1 MRLVGLSVMVYY
13 FQSLTSFK
21 EETMLRS
28 SVKWIGLLI
37 VMSLLLS
44 TAGVVWAQDPTAAGP
59 DMMTGLFEK
68 FDAAKC
74 YQPVA
79 ADTPMIK
86 APQTKEPPY
95 RIAISNSYIGNDWR
109 TEMIQMARAYANLP
123 EIKPLVSELYVVSS
137 GNDANAQIAIV
148 DLMIAAGYDA
158 IILNTASEDALNP
171 VVKRAHDA
179 GILVIS
185 FDNVSSSPY
194 AIRINEDQFAFGKTM
209 ADWLV
214 KQLNGTG
221 KVFMITGVPGT
232 TVDNG
237 RNAGAHSVFDA
248 TPGIEVLGEQPGMWA
263 DGPAQ
268 TVMST
273 ALAAFPEIDGIWCQ
287 GGTTG
292 VIRAFMDAGR
302 DFVPVAGEAEN
313 GFRKLAAEHNI
324 PIISVGQTPAMVAVS
339 IKLAIDMLKD
349 GIEVPQEINVPLP
362 IVTSDT
368 MVEGVDY
375 APDVKD
381 NFFMAFQLPECGVLF
396 TADQILAQ
404 DAY

>member
-1 MRLVGLSVMVYY
+1 
-13 FQSLTSFK
+13 
-21 EETMLRS
+21 MLRS
-28 SVKWIGLLI
+28 SAKWI
-37 VMSLLLS
+37 SLLVVVCMLLTS
-44 TAGVVWAQDPTAAGP
+44 VGLVWAQEP
-59 DMMTGLFEK
+59 DEGAMTGLWEK

-74 YQPVA
+74 YQPKA
-79 ADTPMIK
+79 SDTPLIK
-86 APQTKEPPY
+86 APVQKEPPY
-95 RIAISNSYIGNDWR
+95 RIAISNAYIGNDWR
-109 TEMIQMARAYANLP
+109 TEMIQMARAYANHP
-123 EIKPLVSELYVVSS
+123 EIQPFISELYVVSS

-148 DLMIAAGYDA
+148 DLMIASGYDA
-158 IILNTASEDALNP
+158 IILNTASEDALSP

-185 FDNVSSSPY
+185 FDNVSSSEY
-194 AIRINEDQFAFGKTM
+194 AIRINEDQTAFGRTM
-209 ADWLV
+209 AEWLV
-214 KQLNGTG
+214 DQLGGKG

-237 RNAGAHSVFDA
+237 RNEGAKEVFSKYPD
-248 TPGIEVLGEQPGMWA
+248 IEILGEQPGMWA

-268 TVMST
+268 TAMAT
-273 ALAAFPEIDGIWCQ
+273 ALAAFPEIDGVWCQ
-287 GGTTG
+287 GGDTG
-292 VIRAFMDAGR
+292 VLRAFMDAGR

-362 IVTSDT
+362 IVEGKN

-375 APDVKD
+375 FPDLKD
-381 NFFMAFQLPECGVLF
+381 NFFVAFQLPECGVMF
-396 TADQILAQ
+396 TGEQILAQ
-404 DAY
+404 DAF

>member
-1 MRLVGLSVMVYY
+1 MFAKRISVLLV
-13 FQSLTSFK
+13 
-21 EETMLRS
+21 
-28 SVKWIGLLI
+28 I
-37 VMSLLLS
+37 SLLLVS
-44 TAGVVWAQDPTAAGP
+44 VGVVWAQDPTPESA
-59 DMMTGLFEK
+59 MTGLWEK

-74 YQPVA
+74 YQPKA
-79 ADTPMIK
+79 PDTPKIK

-109 TEMIQMARAYANLP
+109 TEMIQMARAYANHP
-123 EIKPLVSELYVVSS
+123 EIKPYISELYVVSS

-148 DLMIAAGYDA
+148 DSMIAAGYDA

-194 AIRINEDQFAFGKTM
+194 AIRINEDQFEFGKVM
-209 ADWLV
+209 AEWLV
-214 KQLNGTG
+214 EKLGGKG

-237 RNAGAHSVFDA
+237 RNAGAKSVFEKYPD
-248 TPGIEVLGEQPGMWA
+248 IEILGEQPGMWA

-268 TVMST
+268 TVMAT
-273 ALAAFPEIDGIWCQ
+273 ALAAFPQIDGVWCQ

-292 VIRAFMDAGR
+292 VVRAFIDAGR
-302 DFVPVAGEAEN
+302 PFVPIAGEAEN
-313 GFRKLAAEHNI
+313 GFRKLSAQYNI
-324 PIISVGQTPAMVAVS
+324 PYISVGQTPAMVAVS

-362 IVTSDT
+362 IVYSDKA
-368 MVEGVDY
+368 VEGVDY
-375 APDVKD
+375 FPDVKD
-381 NFFMAFQLPECGVLF
+381 NFFVAFQLPECGVMF
-396 TADQILAQ
+396 TAAEILAQ

>member
-1 MRLVGLSVMVYY
+1 MFAKRISVLLV
-13 FQSLTSFK
+13 
-21 EETMLRS
+21 
-28 SVKWIGLLI
+28 I
-37 VMSLLLS
+37 SLLLVS
-44 TAGVVWAQDPTAAGP
+44 VGVVWAQEPTPESA
-59 DMMTGLFEK
+59 MTGLWEK

-74 YQPVA
+74 YQPKA
-79 ADTPMIK
+79 PDTPKIK

-109 TEMIQMARAYANLP
+109 TEMIQMARAYANHP
-123 EIKPLVSELYVVSS
+123 EIKPYISELYVVSS

-148 DLMIAAGYDA
+148 DSMIAAGYDA

-179 GILVIS
+179 GILGIS

-194 AIRINEDQFAFGKTM
+194 AIRINEDQFEFGRVM
-209 ADWLV
+209 AQWLV
-214 KQLNGTG
+214 DKLGGKG

-237 RNAGAHSVFDA
+237 RNAGAKSVFEKYPD
-248 TPGIEVLGEQPGMWA
+248 IEILGEQPGMWA

-268 TVMST
+268 TVMAT
-273 ALAAFPEIDGIWCQ
+273 ALAAFPQIDGVWCQ
-287 GGTTG
+287 GGDTG
-292 VIRAFMDAGR
+292 VVRAFIDAGR
-302 DFVPVAGEAEN
+302 PFVPIAGEAEN
-313 GFRKLAAEHNI
+313 GFRKLAAQYNI
-324 PIISVGQTPAMVAVS
+324 PYISVGQTPAMVAVS

-362 IVTSDT
+362 IVYSDQA
-368 MVEGVDY
+368 VEGVDY
-375 APDVKD
+375 FPDVKD
-381 NFFMAFQLPECGVLF
+381 NFFVAFQLPECGVMF
-396 TADQILAQ
+396 TAADILAQ

>member
-1 MRLVGLSVMVYY
+1 MSA
-13 FQSLTSFK
+13 
-21 EETMLRS
+21 
-28 SVKWIGLLI
+28 KWISVL
-37 VMSLLLS
+37 VVVSLLLVS
-44 TAGVVWAQDPTAAGP
+44 VGVVWAQDPTPETA
-59 DMMTGLFEK
+59 MTGLWEK

-74 YQPVA
+74 YAPVA
-79 ADTPMIK
+79 SDTPKIK

-95 RIAISNSYIGNDWR
+95 RIAVSNSYIGNDWR
-109 TEMIQMARAYANLP
+109 TEMIQMARAYGNHP
-123 EIKPLVSELYVVSS
+123 EMKPYISELYVVSS

-148 DLMIAAGYDA
+148 DSMIAAGYDA

-179 GILVIS
+179 GIVVIS
-185 FDNVSSSPY
+185 FDNVSSSEY
-194 AIRINEDQFAFGKTM
+194 AIRINEDQFAFGEAM
-209 ADWLV
+209 AEWLV
-214 KQLNGTG
+214 KQLNGKG

-237 RNAGAHSVFDA
+237 RNAGAKSVFEKYPD
-248 TPGIEVLGEQPGMWA
+248 IEILGEQPGMWA

-268 TVMST
+268 TVMAT
-273 ALAAFPEIDGIWCQ
+273 ALAAFPQIDGVWCQ

-292 VIRAFMDAGR
+292 VVRAFMDAGR
-302 DFVPVAGEAEN
+302 PFVPIAGEAEN
-313 GFRKLAAEHNI
+313 GFRKLAAEHKI
-324 PIISVGQTPAMVAVS
+324 PYISVGQTPAMVAVS

-362 IVTSDT
+362 IVTNET
-368 MVEGVDY
+368 AVEGVDY
-375 APDVKD
+375 VPEVKD

-396 TADQILAQ
+396 TAEEILAQ

>member
-1 MRLVGLSVMVYY
+1 
-13 FQSLTSFK
+13 
-21 EETMLRS
+21 MLRS
-28 SVKWIGLLI
+28 TFKWIGLLI
-37 VMSLLLS
+37 VVSMLLS
-44 TAGVVWAQDPTAAGP
+44 TAGVALAQDPTATGEGA
-59 DMMTGLFEK
+59 MTSVLEN

-74 YQPVA
+74 YQPKA
-79 ADTPMIK
+79 EDTPMIK

-95 RIAISNSYIGNDWR
+95 RIALSNSYIGNDWR

-123 EIKPLVSELYVVSS
+123 EIKALVDELYVVSS
-137 GNDANAQIAIV
+137 GTDANAQIAIV

-194 AIRINEDQFAFGKTM
+194 AIRINEDQFEFGNVM
-209 ADWLV
+209 AEWLV
-214 KQLNGTG
+214 SQLNEQG

-237 RNAGAHSVFDA
+237 RNAGAHAVFDN
-248 TPGIEVLGEQPGMWA
+248 TPGIEILGEQPGMWA

-268 TVMST
+268 TVMAT
-273 ALAAFPEIDGIWCQ
+273 ALAAFPEIDGVWCQ
-287 GGTTG
+287 GGDTG
-292 VIRAFMDAGR
+292 VLRAFMDAGR

-313 GFRKLAAEHNI
+313 GFRKLAAEYNI

-362 IVTSDT
+362 IVEGKD

-375 APDVKD
+375 FPDVKD
-381 NFFMAFQLPECGVLF
+381 NFFVAFQLPECGVMF

>member
-1 MRLVGLSVMVYY
+1 
-13 FQSLTSFK
+13 
-21 EETMLRS
+21 MLRS
-28 SVKWIGLLI
+28 SAKWI
-37 VMSLLLS
+37 SLLVVLCMLLTTVS
-44 TAGVVWAQDPTAAGP
+44 LVWAQEP
-59 DMMTGLFEK
+59 DEGAMTGLWEK

-74 YQPVA
+74 YQAKA
-79 ADTPMIK
+79 ADTPLIK
-86 APQTKEPPY
+86 APAQKEPPY

-109 TEMIQMARAYANLP
+109 TEMIQMARAYANHP
-123 EIKPLVSELYVVSS
+123 EIQPYIEELYVVSS

-148 DLMIAAGYDA
+148 DLMIASGYDA
-158 IILNTASEDALNP
+158 IILNTASEDALSP

-185 FDNVSSSPY
+185 FDNVSSSEY
-194 AIRINEDQFAFGKTM
+194 AIRINEDQFEFGKVM
-209 ADWLV
+209 AEWLV
-214 KQLNGTG
+214 DQLGGKG

-237 RNAGAHSVFDA
+237 RNAGAKSVFEQYPD
-248 TPGIEVLGEQPGMWA
+248 IEILGEQPGMWA

-268 TVMST
+268 TVMAT
-273 ALAAFPEIDGIWCQ
+273 ALAAFPEIDGVWCQ
-287 GGTTG
+287 GGDTG
-292 VIRAFMDAGR
+292 VLRAFMDAGR

-313 GFRKLAAEHNI
+313 GFRKLAAEHKI

-362 IVTSDT
+362 IVEGES

-375 APDVKD
+375 FPDLKD
-381 NFFMAFQLPECGVLF
+381 NFFVAFQLPECGVMF
-396 TADQILAQ
+396 TGEQILAQ
-404 DAY
+404 DAF

>member
-1 MRLVGLSVMVYY
+1 MFAKRISVLLV
-13 FQSLTSFK
+13 
-21 EETMLRS
+21 
-28 SVKWIGLLI
+28 I
-37 VMSLLLS
+37 SLLLVS
-44 TAGVVWAQDPTAAGP
+44 VGVVWAQDPTPESA
-59 DMMTGLFEK
+59 MTGLWEK

-74 YQPVA
+74 YQPKA
-79 ADTPMIK
+79 PDTPKIK

-109 TEMIQMARAYANLP
+109 TEMIQMARAYANHP
-123 EIKPLVSELYVVSS
+123 EIKPYISELYVVSS

-148 DLMIAAGYDA
+148 DSMIAAGYDA

-194 AIRINEDQFAFGKTM
+194 AIRINEDQFEFGKVM
-209 ADWLV
+209 AEWLV
-214 KQLNGTG
+214 EKLGGKG

-237 RNAGAHSVFDA
+237 RNAGAKSVFEKYPD
-248 TPGIEVLGEQPGMWA
+248 IEILGEQPGMWA

-268 TVMST
+268 TVMAT
-273 ALAAFPEIDGIWCQ
+273 ALAAFPQIDGVWCQ
-287 GGTTG
+287 GGDTG
-292 VIRAFMDAGR
+292 VVRAFIDAGR
-302 DFVPVAGEAEN
+302 PFVPIAGEAEN
-313 GFRKLAAEHNI
+313 GFRKLAAQYKI
-324 PIISVGQTPAMVAVS
+324 PYISVGQTPAMVAVS

-362 IVTSDT
+362 IVYSDKA
-368 MVEGVDY
+368 VEGVDY
-375 APDVKD
+375 FPDVKD
-381 NFFMAFQLPECGVLF
+381 NFFVAFQLPECGVMF
-396 TADQILAQ
+396 TAADILAQ